1 MENQRVLSY
10 FDEILKIPRPSY
22 HEAAIADYLE
32 RFGTQR
38 WLSVMRDSCNNV
50 ILKKVGNIQRPAVV
64 LQSHSDMVWVT
75 EQPVPP
81 GNEIP
86 NEVYIED
93 GIMRTK
99 GTTLGADDGI
109 GIAMILAILDEDDPD
124 FPPIEA
130 VFTANEEETMEGA
143 MALQPS
149 CLEGTCL
156 INLDSEEEG
165 VLTIGAAGGIS
176 SECIFPIH
184 KRSSAFQHAVR
195 IQVTGGKGGH
205 SGLEIREKREN
216 AIQLLVRVLRSL
228 PQTGWELAKIEGG
241 ERSNAIPIDAAACI
255 NTDRPQD
262 IRQAV
267 AAFTAQRCSE
277 WRNDEPELN
286 IRVEAVSSAEQVYE
300 AENAECICL
309 LLENLPHGPRSQTKE
324 FVCSSVNLAL
334 LWETEEELHVELSLR
349 SSFASWYHD
358 EVERIAHFTRFLG
371 GSTIA
376 KDEYAAWQYQVDSHL
391 LSATQETYRQ
401 LFGKEALCENVHA
414 GVECGIIMEQCPSIR
429 EAISFGP
436 TIRNAHTIREE
447 LDVDS
452 VGTVYCLLRETLH
465 RLNSL

>member
-1 MENQRVLSY
+1 MESQRVLSY
-10 FDEILKIPRPSY
+10 FDKILKIPRPSY

-38 WLSVMRDSCNNV
+38 GLSVMRDSYNNV
-50 ILKKVGNIQRPAVV
+50 ILKKAGNIQSSAVI
-64 LQSHSDMVWVT
+64 LQAHSDMVWAA
-75 EQPVPP
+75 EQPVAL

-86 NEVYIED
+86 NEVYIEG

-99 GTTLGADDGI
+99 GTPLGADDGI

-124 FPPIEA
+124 LPPIEA

-149 CLEGTCL
+149 CLNGAYL

-176 SECIFPIH
+176 SECVFPIR
-184 KRSSAFQHAVR
+184 KRASTFQHAVQ

-241 ERSNAIPIDAAACI
+241 ERSNAIPIGAVAYL

-262 IRQAV
+262 IQQSV
-267 AAFTAQRCSE
+267 AAFTAQRYSE
-277 WRNDEPELN
+277 WRNDEPELA
-286 IRVEAVSSAEQVYE
+286 IRVETSSPAEQVYE
-300 AENAECICL
+300 AESTEHICL
-309 LLENLPHGPRSQTKE
+309 MLENLPHGPRSQTKE

-334 LWETEEELHVELSLR
+334 VWETDGELHVELSLR
-349 SSFASWYHD
+349 SSFESWYHD
-358 EVERIAHFTRFLG
+358 EVERIARLARFLG
-371 GSTIA
+371 GSAIE
-376 KDEYAAWQYQVDSHL
+376 KDEYAAWQYQVDSRL
-391 LSATQETYRQ
+391 LSTTQEAYRQ
-401 LFGKEALCENVHA
+401 SFGKEAICENVHA
-414 GVECGIIMEQCPSIR
+414 GVECGIIMEHCPSIR

-447 LDVDS
+447 LDIDS
-452 VGTVYCLLRETLH
+452 VGKVYRLLRETLH